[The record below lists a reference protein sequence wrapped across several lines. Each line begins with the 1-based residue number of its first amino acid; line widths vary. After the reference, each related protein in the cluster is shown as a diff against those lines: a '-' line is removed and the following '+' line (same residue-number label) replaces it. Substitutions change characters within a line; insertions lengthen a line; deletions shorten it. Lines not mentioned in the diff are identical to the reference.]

1 MNEGTWHKVAVR
13 AEIIEE
19 EPIRVVVG
27 DTQIALY
34 EVEGELYATHDVCT
48 HAEASLSEGFQEGDT
63 IECPMHSGC
72 FNIRTGEAIGPPV
85 TEDIKT
91 YQVRLEGDDVLVRV
105 D

>member
-13 AEIIEE
+13 AEIREE

-27 DTQIALY
+27 DMSIALY
-34 EVEGELYATHDVCT
+34 EVEGELYATDDVCT

-85 TEDIKT
+85 TVDIKC

>member
-1 MNEGTWHKVAVR
+1 MAVR

-27 DTQIALY
+27 DTPIALY

-72 FNIRTGEAIGPPV
+72 FNIRTGEALGPPV
-85 TEDIKT
+85 IEDIKC

>member
-1 MNEGTWHKVAVR
+1 MNEGNWHKVAVR
-13 AEIIEE
+13 ADIRDE

-27 DTQIALY
+27 ETPIALY
-34 EVEGELYATHDVCT
+34 EVKGDVYATHDTCT

-72 FNIRTGEAIGPPV
+72 FNICTGEALGPPV
-85 TEDIKT
+85 DEDIKT
-91 YQVRLEGDDVLVRV
+91 YKVRLDGDDVLVRV

>member
-13 AEIIEE
+13 AEIMEE

-27 DTQIALY
+27 DTPIALY
-34 EVEGELYATHDVCT
+34 EVDGDVFATHDVCT

-72 FNIRTGEAIGPPV
+72 FNIRTGEALGAPV
-85 TEDIKT
+85 VDNIKT
-91 YQVRLEGDDVLVRV
+91 YPVRLEGDDVLVRV

>member
-1 MNEGTWHKVAVR
+1 MNEGNWHKVATR
-13 AEIIEE
+13 AEIMEE

-27 DTQIALY
+27 DTPIALY

-48 HAEASLSEGFQEGDT
+48 HAEASLSEGIQEGDT

-72 FNIRTGEAIGPPV
+72 FNIRTGEAVGPPV

>member
-13 AEIIEE
+13 AEIREE

-27 DTQIALY
+27 DMSIALY
-34 EVEGELYATHDVCT
+34 EVEGELYATEDVCT

-72 FNIRTGEAIGPPV
+72 FNIRTGEALGAPV
-85 TEDIKT
+85 VDNIKT

>member
-1 MNEGTWHKVAVR
+1 MNEGIWHKVAVR

-19 EPIRVVVG
+19 EPIRVVVS
-27 DTQIALY
+27 DTPIALY

-72 FNIRTGEAIGPPV
+72 FNIRTGEALGPPV
-85 TEDIKT
+85 IEDIKC
-91 YQVRLEGDDVLVRV
+91 YQVRLEDDDVLVRV